1 MARIELRLHEGLMNP
16 DASTWRLIRRSPH
29 LRQGSLDGACGAYC
43 VAMATIVLGV
53 ATRARIRCL
62 PTATPE
68 LELFGDFWLKALEG
82 YFAGT
87 DKQEML
93 ALLSTLGGYI
103 KYRIDLGSTERLL
116 RRVAEKL
123 SRNRVAIIGVDGAG
137 SGHWALAVGVE
148 MLVSKRGKTVTGI
161 LCLDPSEPTP
171 PLAQWNARIE
181 LNSPAAGS
189 GKFSYRMADG
199 RVRAVKCKEAYVLG
213 ARKTAASTA
222 GRMLKL
228 LP

>member
-1 MARIELRLHEGLMNP
+1 
-16 DASTWRLIRRSPH
+16 
-29 LRQGSLDGACGAYC
+29 
-43 VAMATIVLGV
+43 MATIVLGV
-53 ATRARIRCL
+53 ATRARIKCL
-62 PTATPE
+62 PTATPD
-68 LELFGDFWLKALEG
+68 LELFGDFWTKALEG

-93 ALLSTLGGYI
+93 TLLSTLSGFI

-123 SRNRVAIIGVDGAG
+123 SRNRVAIVGVDGTG
-137 SGHWALAVGVE
+137 SGHWVLAVGVE
-148 MLVSKRGKTVTGI
+148 TLVSKGSKTVTGI

-181 LNSPAAGS
+181 LNSPAAET
-189 GKFSYRMADG
+189 GKLGYRMADG
-199 RVRAVKCKEAYVLG
+199 RLRSVKCKEAYILD
-213 ARKTAASTA
+213 ARKTAAGKA
-222 GRMLKL
+222 GRMLGL

>member
-1 MARIELRLHEGLMNP
+1 
-16 DASTWRLIRRSPH
+16 
-29 LRQGSLDGACGAYC
+29 
-43 VAMATIVLGV
+43 MATIVLGV
-53 ATRARIRCL
+53 ASRARIKCL

-68 LELFGDFWLKALEG
+68 LELFGDFWRKALEG

-93 ALLSTLGGYI
+93 ALLSTLNGFI

-116 RRVAEKL
+116 RRVAQRL
-123 SRNRVAIIGVDGAG
+123 TRNRVAIVGVDGTG
-137 SGHWALAVGVE
+137 SGHWVLAVGVE
-148 MLVSKRGKTVTGI
+148 MLVSKGSKTVTGI

-181 LNSPAAGS
+181 LSSATEAGKL
-189 GKFSYRMADG
+189 GYRMADG
-199 RVRAVKCKEAYVLG
+199 RLRSVKCKEAYILG
-213 ARKTAASTA
+213 ARTTAAGKA
-222 GRMLKL
+222 GRTLGL